1 MERKQYRQREPSS
14 SETVMTSVKKNGK
27 EEGFGRKSFRK
38 QCSCKTILARLM
50 RSPRVK
56 ISH

>member
-1 MERKQYRQREPSS
+1 MERKQDRQRESS
-14 SETVMTSVKKNGK
+14 SGETVMTSMKKNGK
-27 EEGFGRKSFRK
+27 EEGFGRKSFRE

-50 RSPRVK
+50 RSQRVK